1 MGRISNITNTE
12 DDLKVAFR
20 VFDRVETAQDFM
32 PTSELRYVLEYLA
45 ENKLIENQEVNE
57 CLDYFEHFL
66 FFAGSKA
73 WSEPCPSLP
82 HPARRRVSLLD

>member
-20 VFDRVETAQDFM
+20 VFDRVETAQDLM

-45 ENKLIENQEVNE
+45 ENKLIENQEINE
-57 CLDYFEHFL
+57 CLNYFDSDSNGLINFGIIYG
-66 FFAGSKA
+66 FYYYFNY
-73 WSEPCPSLP
+73 WNN
-82 HPARRRVSLLD
+82 